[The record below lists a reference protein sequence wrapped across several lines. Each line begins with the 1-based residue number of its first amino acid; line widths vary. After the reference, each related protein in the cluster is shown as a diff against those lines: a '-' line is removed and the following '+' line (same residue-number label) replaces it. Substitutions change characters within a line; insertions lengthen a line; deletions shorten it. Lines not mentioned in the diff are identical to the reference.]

1 MFIQELIKQYNPE
14 KIADTSIRLGYFD
27 TSLAIA
33 KYKEYICENEQR
45 DTSESD
51 DEIYEKVIHKYKTRI
66 RDAVNE
72 MCGLS
77 IHTNPE
83 TICGVI
89 RYKDLDLDDNII
101 SDYDVFCFNKDDLD
115 KYKPGMINKVK
126 HLDETK
132 ENPLNPIQ
140 TYCFMF
146 EDWKD
151 ILGYQM
157 SEVSLHLYPMDEIIT
172 AIIHELTWFGYDYE
186 TSQKNRE
193 KEIAVL
199 DDRMNYDP
207 EKCISAEELFEQLE
221 AEIDSYYDETP
232 EEKAKRKADEKR
244 KRERIRKIED
254 SLIIENYNYKIDY
267 WDSYYVEQ
275 SE

>member
-1 MFIQELIKQYNPE
+1 MFIQELIKQYSPE
-14 KIADTSIRLGYFD
+14 RIADTSIRLGYLD

-33 KYKEYICENEQR
+33 NYKDYLRENEQQE
-45 DTSESD
+45 TTESD
-51 DEIYEKVIHKYKTRI
+51 EEICKKVVQRYKTRI
-66 RDAVNE
+66 CDAVNE

-77 IHTNPE
+77 ICANPE

-89 RYKDLDLDDNII
+89 QYKDLDLDDNII
-101 SDYDVFCFNKDDLD
+101 SDYDVFCFNKDDLE
-115 KYKPGMINKVK
+115 KYKPGMLKKVTRM
-126 HLDETK
+126 EEIK

-151 ILGYQM
+151 ILGYQI
-157 SEVSLHLYPMDEIIT
+157 SDVSLHLYPMDEIIT

-232 EEKAKRKADEKR
+232 EEKAKRKAEQKR
-244 KRERIRKIED
+244 KREQTQKIED